1 MMPNRSS
8 LSARAPCAAGARSGE
23 AAATRPQAPTVPS
36 IPGSANE
43 NDPQAA
49 RNADVWRHGRF
60 VSHYASRELRPA
72 EVIFL
77 VRYRELLEGRVL
89 ELGCGAGRLTGY
101 LLEIAESVHGID
113 ISKRMIDHCREAY
126 PRGNFS
132 VEDLRDIGALTDRPF
147 DAVLG
152 TYNVLGI
159 LGDAERRRVLGEIR
173 EQLVPGGLMM
183 ISAHNL
189 AFVSKLRSP
198 TDLRA
203 RNIVRRAGRLALM
216 PLRLRNRR
224 GLLELQSSG
233 PGYAIV
239 NDDAHDYRLLHYY
252 ISRDAQEQQLREL
265 GFEFVECLDNEG
277 HVVAPGES
285 AADWVELYYVARRP
299 HGAP

>member
-1 MMPNRSS
+1 MMPDRSS
-8 LSARAPCAAGARSGE
+8 LSARAPCAAETGSGE
-23 AAATRPQAPTVPS
+23 AAATRPQSPTVSPS
-36 IPGSANE
+36 SGSANQ
-43 NDPQAA
+43 NDLQAA
-49 RNADVWRHGRF
+49 RNSDVWRHGRF

-72 EVIFL
+72 EVVFL
-77 VRYRELLEGRVL
+77 VRYRELLDGRVL

-101 LLEIAESVHGID
+101 LLEVAESVHGID
-113 ISKRMIDHCREAY
+113 ISKRMVDHCRGAY
-126 PRGNFS
+126 PHGTFS
-132 VEDLRDIGALTDRPF
+132 VQDLRDLEGPTDGPF
-147 DAVLG
+147 DAVIG

-173 EQLVPGGLMM
+173 ELLVPGGLMM

-189 AFVSKLRSP
+189 AFASKLRSP

-224 GLLELQSSG
+224 GLVELQSSG

-239 NDDAHDYRLLHYY
+239 NDDAHEYRLLHYY

-285 AADWVELYYVARRP
+285 AGEWVELYYVARRP
-299 HGAP
+299 A